1 MIQSI
6 TIDNFRGIKHLEIND
21 FRKVNLLVGKN
32 NCGKTTV
39 LESLMVAS
47 YPTNPTLVFGL
58 NNQRLIDITEWRY
71 VFYGGK
77 DNEITLKMKDAADT
91 EHCLH
96 ISRHEEVASRLNA
109 PSINPDDIYK
119 KGVKFSYRQNG
130 GEEYVSFFFPNEDE
144 PPIIRKKYRT
154 LFNTVYL
161 PAGLP
166 YPFEML
172 NEMFIQKREQKLI
185 QVLQEI
191 EPKLT
196 QILPIDNRFYVDID
210 DMRLPLNVMGDGF
223 LKVLV
228 ITLSVARAKDGIALV
243 DEIENGFHYSSL
255 EVLWKAV
262 FAAAREFNVQ
272 VFATTHSWE
281 CIGAFSEAEGLDED
295 DIRLFRI
302 DKFDDGHYVTNYTGD
317 IIQTAMEA
325 RIEVR

>member
-6 TIDNFRGIKHLEIND
+6 TIDNFRGIMHLDMND

-32 NCGKTTV
+32 NSGKSTV
-39 LESLMVAS
+39 LESLMIAS
-47 YPTNPTLVFGL
+47 YPTNPHLIFGF
-58 NNQRLIDITEWRY
+58 NHQRLIGVTEWRY
-71 VFYGGK
+71 VFYGGT
-77 DNEITLKMKDAADT
+77 DNKITLKMKDTAGT

-96 ISRHEEVASRLNA
+96 ISHYDEIASRLNA

-119 KGVKFSYRQNG
+119 RGVKFSYRQNG
-130 GEEYVSFFFPNEDE
+130 GDEYSVIAFPQENEIKMLKE
-144 PPIIRKKYRT
+144 YRT
-154 LFNTVYL
+154 QFNTAYL

-172 NEMFIQKREQKLI
+172 NEMFIQQREQMLI

-196 QILPIDNRFYVDID
+196 QILPLNNRFYVDIG
-210 DMRLPLNVMGDGF
+210 DMRLPLTAMGDGF
-223 LKVLV
+223 LKVLT
-228 ITLSVARAKDGIALV
+228 IMLTVARAKDGVALI
-243 DEIENGFHYSSL
+243 DEIENGLHYSSL
-255 EVLWKAV
+255 DVMWKAV

-281 CIGAFSEAEGLDED
+281 CVGTFSEAEGLGED
-295 DIRLFRI
+295 DSRLFRL
-302 DKFDDGHYVTNYTGD
+302 DKFDNGHYATSYTRD
-317 IIQTAMEA
+317 LIQTAMEA